1 MKYKLVSIE
10 DENDQE
16 DLNSEFFEDCLTE
29 ALELL
34 EWYIIDEGEFFVGVS
49 DTDASDTIE
58 LEEPSYE
65 DAQYELL
72 EQLGFFISEEEEE
85 EEEDELS

>member
-10 DENDQE
+10 DPNNFEE
-16 DLNSEFFEDCLTE
+16 LNSEFFEDCLTE
-29 ALELL
+29 ALELR
-34 EWYIIDEGEFFVGVS
+34 EWYLIDEGENFVGVNN
-49 DTDASDTIE
+49 TDPNDTIE
-58 LEEPSYE
+58 LKEPNYE

-85 EEEDELS
+85 EEE